1 MPQSLQGQLSHPAL
15 FSRLRTRALLL
26 ISIVLLPAF
35 FLILSTGLFQ
45 LQAITDDTRVQA
57 ERLVD
62 TAVTIQQQHTESA
75 RQMLTAVA
83 QIPAVREGVKPACD
97 EPLQALLP
105 HYPLYPNIFTSDL
118 QGNSICTAIV
128 YTRPI
133 NNADRLWFRRIME
146 NPMFTHGDYQLGT
159 ATGLPVIVYAMP
171 IFNDDGS
178 LRHIVGTGLRLT
190 WIDSLATLDIFPRG
204 TSITAVDQTGTVLY
218 RYPFV
223 EGYIGQPFHNDQIMS
238 VILNQP
244 FGIIEGIGLDNV
256 PRMYAFD
263 KLQADSATIIVGLD
277 LVLARAEEERQLIQ
291 NLISLGLLTLV
302 SGAVAWFGTSL
313 FIVQPVTRLINKT
326 RAIASGNLTTRI
338 EPEAVNNTYELAQLG
353 TTFNEMADALQSR
366 QQNMEETHDH
376 LQSRV
381 IQGQQQLEFLA
392 SAGVALVSSLDRDR
406 ILDKLGK
413 LLVPALTD
421 WVIVDL
427 IENGAMRRVCIS
439 HMNPERVQ
447 WGWQIN
453 DRYPPK
459 YSEIAPM
466 VLEGESLLV
475 EQITDEMLMQGAEN
489 EEHLRIMR
497 ALNYQS
503 LLSTPLMLRG
513 HFYGLITWVT
523 TGESG
528 RILTQEHL
536 HLAREINAR
545 AIIALENAR
554 LFHEATHQREL
565 FRATLLSIID
575 GMIATDSEGN
585 ITLMNGS
592 AQIMTGWTLGEAKD
606 QKFTQIYQLD
616 GEHVITLYDQIVR
629 DGFGTHDGMLIAR
642 NGQRIPV
649 SQSGAPIHD
658 EKGRLQGVVL
668 VFRDITDRKE
678 HEKRM
683 ENYKRELEEA
693 VIQRTSELSNTN
705 AQLTAVNKELEA
717 FSYSVSH
724 DLRTPLRA
732 IDGFS
737 QALQEDFANDLD
749 NEAKQYLARVR
760 AGANRMS
767 ELIDDLLKLS
777 RLTRMEMQLSPV
789 DLSQI
794 ACEILQDLAQNT
806 PNRQVE
812 TDVMPG
818 LSVDGDPRLLRIVLE
833 NLLINA
839 WKFTSKRDDA
849 KISFGISETQ
859 EGLAYYVRDN
869 GVGFDMAYVNKLFG
883 AFQRLHT
890 VNEFE
895 GTGIGL
901 ATVQR
906 IIHRHGG
913 HVWAE
918 GVLNE
923 GATFYF
929 TLHPP
934 TQNGHVRKGEKV
946 SHG

>member
-1 MPQSLQGQLSHPAL
+1 
-15 FSRLRTRALLL
+15 L

-35 FLILSTGLFQ
+35 FLILSAGLVQ
-45 LQAITDDTRVQA
+45 LRVITEDTRVQA
-57 ERLVD
+57 ERLAD
-62 TAVTIQQQHTESA
+62 TAVAIQQQHTETA

-97 EPLQALLP
+97 QPLKALLP

-118 QGNSICTAIV
+118 EGNSICTAIT

-133 NNADRLWFRRIME
+133 NNADRLWFQRILE
-146 NPMFTHGDYQLGT
+146 NPTFTHGDYQLGT
-159 ATGLPVIVYAMP
+159 ATGLPVIIYAMP
-171 IFNDDGS
+171 IFNEDGS

-190 WIDSLATLDIFPRG
+190 WIDSLATLDIFPPS
-204 TSITAVDQTGTVLY
+204 TSITAVNQHGVVLY

-223 EGYIGQPFHNDQIMS
+223 EDLIGQPFHNDEILS
-238 VILNQP
+238 TVLNQP
-244 FGIIEGIGLDNV
+244 AGTVQGIGLDGV
-256 PRMYAFD
+256 PRMYAFE
-263 KLQADSATIIVGLD
+263 KLQEDSTTIIVGLD
-277 LVLARAEEERQLIQ
+277 LMLARADVEQQLIQ
-291 NLISLGLLTLV
+291 SMLSLGVLTLV
-302 SGAVAWFGTSL
+302 SGAVAWFGSNML
-313 FIVQPVTRLINKT
+313 IVQPVTRLITKT
-326 RAIASGNLTTRI
+326 RAIATGNLTTRI

-353 TTFNEMADALQSR
+353 ATFNEMADALQSR
-366 QQNMEETHDH
+366 HQSMEKTHVH

-381 IQGQQQLEFLA
+381 SESKQQLEFLA
-392 SAGVALVSSLDRDR
+392 NAGVALVSSLDQTR

-413 LLVPALTD
+413 LLAPSLTD

-427 IENGAMRRVCIS
+427 IEDGAMRRVCIS
-439 HMNPERVQ
+439 HANPERVQ

-453 DRYPPK
+453 DRYPPH
-459 YSEIAPM
+459 YSEIAPS
-466 VLEGESLLV
+466 LLQGEPLLV
-475 EQITDEMLMQGAEN
+475 ERITDEMIVQGAQN
-489 EEHLRIMR
+489 EEHLRILR
-497 ALNYQS
+497 ALNYYS
-503 LLSTPLMLRG
+503 LLATPLMLRG
-513 HFYGLITWVT
+513 QFYGVITWVT

-536 HLAREINAR
+536 ELAREINAR

-575 GMIATDSEGN
+575 GVIATDREGK

-592 AQIMTGWTLGEAKD
+592 AQMMTGWTLDEAKD
-606 QKFTQIYQLD
+606 QKFTQIYQLE

-629 DGFGTHDGMLIAR
+629 DGFGTHDGQLIAR
-642 NGQRIPV
+642 DGQRIPV

-658 EKGRLQGVVL
+658 EQGRLQGVIL
-668 VFRDITDRKE
+668 VFRDITERKE

-693 VIQRTSELSNTN
+693 VIQRTAELTNAN
-705 AQLTAVNKELEA
+705 AQLTSVNKELEA

-737 QALQEDFANDLD
+737 QALQEDFADELD
-749 NEAKQYLARVR
+749 DEAKQHLARVR

-777 RLTRMEMQLSPV
+777 RLTRMEMSVSPV

-794 ACEILQDLAQNT
+794 ACEILADLAQNT
-806 PNRQVE
+806 PERRVK
-812 TDVMPG
+812 TSVVSG
-818 LSVDGDPRLLRIVLE
+818 LIVQGDARLLRIVLE
-833 NLLINA
+833 NLLLNA
-839 WKFTSKRDDA
+839 WKFTSKRPDA
-849 KISFGISETQ
+849 EIRFGVSQTEH
-859 EGLAYYVRDN
+859 GLAYYVSDN
-869 GVGFDMAYVNKLFG
+869 GVGFDMAYANKLFG

-890 VNEFE
+890 LNEFE

-913 HVWAE
+913 MVWAD

-929 TLHPP
+929 TLHPSSI
-934 TQNGHVRKGEKV
+934 NGH
-946 SHG
+946 SH